1 LKILMIWGVSIRAVN
16 TYSMIEGS
24 MFNKIETL
32 ISYIAMYVGLLL
44 IIIGGLYS
52 IIRFTMLITGL
63 LK

>member
-1 LKILMIWGVSIRAVN
+1 MIWVENIRAVN